1 MAAYDNKMFDR
12 RFVLRAAG
20 LGSVLAAT
28 GFGFPLRASASTAA
42 AYPADAFKQKGEA
55 DAVKTLFGQAA
66 TASDKV
72 KLDAPEIAENGA
84 VVPVSVSTDLPD
96 VTAIAILVAENPS
109 ALAAL
114 YKFAPGTPP
123 TVASRLKMAKT
134 TPVIAVVEAGGKL
147 YSATREVKVTVGG
160 CGG

>member
-1 MAAYDNKMFDR
+1 MAAYDSKMFDR

-20 LGSVLAAT
+20 LGSILAAAP
-28 GFGFPLRASASTAA
+28 FGFPLHASANTDVS
-42 AYPADAFKQKGEA
+42 YPADAFRQKGEA
-55 DAVKTLFGQAA
+55 EAVKKLFGQTA

-72 KLDAPEIAENGA
+72 KLDTPEIAENGA

>member
-1 MAAYDNKMFDR
+1 MAASDSKMFDR

-28 GFGFPLRASASTAA
+28 AFGFPLRASASSA

-55 DAVKTLFGQAA
+55 DAVKALFGQAA
-66 TASDKV
+66 AASDKV

>member
-1 MAAYDNKMFDR
+1 MAAYDSKMFDR

-114 YKFAPGTPP
+114 YRFAPGTPP
-123 TVASRLKMAKT
+123 TVASRLPMA
-134 TPVIAVVEAGGKL
+134 TPPPGLAGGVAGGKL
-147 YSATREVKVTVGG
+147 SRATCDVTVTGGG